1 MTPALVNGGLPR
13 PIYIAFGANLNTPA
27 DSFRAAIDK
36 LATRGV
42 TVMAM
47 SGLWQSPAWPT
58 DSGQPDYINAC
69 AKVGYGSS
77 ARKLLA
83 ELHAVETELGR
94 VRGVRNAARTLDLDL
109 LDYKGAIIEGGDI
122 TIPHPRMMARGFVLL
137 PLCQIAPNWTD
148 PHTGEGIGRAIS
160 KLPLADIAP
169 MTYLGR
175 HNMLRA

>member
-1 MTPALVNGGLPR
+1 MNSDLSRA
-13 PIYIAFGANLNTPA
+13 IYIAFGANLSTPA

-36 LATRGV
+36 LAARGV
-42 TVMAM
+42 RVLAL

-69 AKVGYGSS
+69 ACVGYAGG
-77 ARKLLA
+77 ARELLA
-83 ELHAVETELGR
+83 ELHAVEAELGR
-94 VRGVRNAARTLDLDL
+94 IRGVRNAPRTLDLDL
-109 LDYKGAIIEGGDI
+109 LDYEGAIIEGGDI

-137 PLCQIAPNWTD
+137 PLAQIAPNWTD
-148 PHTGEGIGRAIS
+148 PHTGEGIELAIS

-175 HNMLRA
+175 QNMLLA